1 MDTVNCMRP
10 LTNQERQL
18 LSHLAEK
25 LEEPARSRL
34 IADVQAAEVESAS
47 EDGSRLLFHINGY
60 ERPPYKGQREFP
72 VYATVRDADGE
83 HLSIA
88 LYADQNDR
96 LFELEFIRFAEG
108 TLISP
113 DWSTLSVT

>member
-1 MDTVNCMRP
+1 
-10 LTNQERQL
+10 
-18 LSHLAEK
+18 
-25 LEEPARSRL
+25 
-34 IADVQAAEVESAS
+34 
-47 EDGSRLLFHINGY
+47 
-60 ERPPYKGQREFP
+60 